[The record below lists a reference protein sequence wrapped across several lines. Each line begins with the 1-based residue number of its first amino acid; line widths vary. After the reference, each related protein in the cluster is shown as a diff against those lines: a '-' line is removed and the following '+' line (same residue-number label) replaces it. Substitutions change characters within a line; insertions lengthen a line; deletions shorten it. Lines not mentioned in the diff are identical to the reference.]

1 MKDPARFIR
10 QKIITAL
17 SGNITYDGSAVP
29 VYGTVPSTTG
39 FPYIRVYGVNT
50 VEVDQNRSSFTTE
63 VTTRIEAVSRFI
75 TDDGGEL
82 TTNSL
87 ISDCLNLLR
96 VRSGNYVNL
105 SGDGFKVYT
114 SVIGNINYLR
124 EDTKNNTYYRAILE
138 LENRVLEL

>member
-63 VTTRIEAVSRFI
+63 VTTRIEAV
-75 TDDGGEL
+75 
-82 TTNSL
+82 
-87 ISDCLNLLR
+87 
-96 VRSGNYVNL
+96 
-105 SGDGFKVYT
+105 
-114 SVIGNINYLR
+114 IGNINYLR